1 MKIAI
6 KSLILACTFFSL
18 IACSSE
24 SQKDKSETSA
34 ASRPAYDLTKTDPN
48 APVVELAIVAQGED
62 MSKMSFDMKSMKVS
76 AGTTIKLNIKS
87 TSPDASMPHNWV
99 LVHKGTMEQ
108 VAMAG
113 LQAGRELAFV
123 PKSPDVLVHSKLLG
137 PGEEQTL
144 TFSAPPPGEYEYVC
158 TYPGHW
164 SIMNG
169 VLTVE

>member
-1 MKIAI
+1 MTITT
-6 KSLILACTFFSL
+6 KSLLVICTCLLFA
-18 IACSSE
+18 ACSSDANKDA
-24 SQKDKSETSA
+24 SQTNSSN
-34 ASRPAYDLTKTDPN
+34 RPAYDLTKTDPN
-48 APVVELAIVAQGED
+48 APVVELNIVAQGED

-76 AGTTIKLNIKS
+76 AGTTIKLTIKS

-113 LQAGRELAFV
+113 LQAGRELGFV

>member
-1 MKIAI
+1 MKNHFII
-6 KSLILACTFFSL
+6 VPLVSLMMS
-18 IACSSE
+18 CSSGSE
-24 SQKDKSETSA
+24 KDIQTDSTTN
-34 ASRPAYDLTKTDPN
+34 RPAYDLTKTDPN
-48 APVVELAIVAQGED
+48 AKVVELTIVAQGED

-76 AGTTIKLNIKS
+76 AGTTIRLTIKS

-123 PKSPDVLVHSKLLG
+123 PKSPDVLVHSKLLS
-137 PGEEQTL
+137 PGEEQIL

>member
-1 MKIAI
+1 MTITTPKTL
-6 KSLILACTFFSL
+6 LICACFYL
-18 IACSSE
+18 IACSGE
-24 SQKDKSETSA
+24 SQKDTAETS
-34 ASRPAYDLTKTDPN
+34 STNRPAYDLTKTDPN
-48 APVVELAIVAQGED
+48 AKVVELTIVAQGED

-76 AGTTIKLNIKS
+76 AGTTIKLTIKS

-113 LQAGRELAFV
+113 LQAGRELDFV
-123 PKSPDVLVHSKLLG
+123 PKSPDVLAHTKLLG

>member
-1 MKIAI
+1 MTINYKN
-6 KSLILACTFFSL
+6 LILSSACFFF

-24 SQKDKSETSA
+24 SKKETTETST
-34 ASRPAYDLTKTDPN
+34 SNRPAYDLTKTDPN
-48 APVVELAIVAQGED
+48 AKVVELTIVAQGED

-76 AGTTIKLNIKS
+76 SGTTIKLTIKS

-99 LVHKGTMEQ
+99 LVHKGTMEL

-113 LQAGRELAFV
+113 LQAGRELGFV
-123 PKSPDVLVHSKLLG
+123 PNSPDVLVHSKLLG

-144 TFSAPPPGEYEYVC
+144 TFSAPPPGVYEYVC